1 DRRAGRARQSRRR
14 HRGRPRPRRRRAVRR
29 LHPGRPVPDRLHL
42 SRPGRDPD
50 PAQLAAAP
58 AAPVSGMTLATAR
71 RALAIVAPFVL
82 PTFLVQLTFLWI
94 MIVFALCW
102 DILGGQMGY
111 NSFGNIAFFGI
122 GVYTATIV
130 QIGLYQ
136 NVAAYTGS
144 GGMETISLT
153 PDQYFVGLFVGLAAA
168 PLLAVA
174 VAVVL
179 GFALLGLRGHY
190 FAIATLGLGIAA
202 GELAAA
208 WTFVGGSSGV
218 QVPVYPGS
226 LGSGRLLFYF
236 LSAGLGVATF
246 LSLRWLYTTRFGL
259 AMNAIRDDEDKAEA
273 LGLRTTR
280 YKVIAWCIGAVFLG
294 LAGGLVGH
302 IIGFIDPREVAF
314 AGASFGVWVILMAIL
329 GGKGTLWGPVIGAVI
344 FHLMRELFWTYLL
357 GWQNVAMGVLI
368 VVVVVFFPFGILGWL
383 RRRHPQ
389 LFARS
394 IATAPGGA
402 A

>member
-1 DRRAGRARQSRRR
+1 
-14 HRGRPRPRRRRAVRR
+14 
-29 LHPGRPVPDRLHL
+29 
-42 SRPGRDPD
+42 
-50 PAQLAAAP
+50 
-58 AAPVSGMTLATAR
+58 MTLATAKR
-71 RALAIVAPFVL
+71 VLPIALLVLGVVAPFIL
-82 PTFLVQLTFLWI
+82 PAFTVQLTFLWI
-94 MIVFALCW
+94 MILFALCW

-130 QIGLYQ
+130 QIGLYHD
-136 NVAAYTGS
+136 VADYTAAA
-144 GGMETISLT
+144 GMQTISFT
-153 PDQYFVGLFVGLAAA
+153 PEQYFTGLFVGLAVA
-168 PLLAVA
+168 PLLAAA
-174 VAVVL
+174 VAALL
-179 GFALLGLRGHY
+179 GLALLGLRGHY

-208 WTFVGGSSGV
+208 WTFLGGASGV

-246 LSLRWLYTTRFGL
+246 VTLRWLYTTRFGL
-259 AMNAIRDDEDKAEA
+259 AINAIRDDEDKAEA

-314 AGASFGVWVILMAIL
+314 AGASFGVWMILMAIL

-344 FHLMRELFWTYLL
+344 FHSMRELFWTYLF

-383 RRRHPQ
+383 KRRYPQ
-389 LFARS
+389 LFVGDVPAVSR
-394 IATAPGGA
+394 GA
-402 A
+402 AE

>member
-1 DRRAGRARQSRRR
+1 MISA
-14 HRGRPRPRRRRAVRR
+14 AVKRV
-29 LHPGRPVPDRLHL
+29 LPFAL
-42 SRPGRDPD
+42 
-50 PAQLAAAP
+50 LAL
-58 AAPVSGMTLATAR
+58 G
-71 RALAIVAPFVL
+71 IIAPFAL
-82 PTFLVQLTFLWI
+82 PAFTVQLTFLWI

-130 QIGLYQ
+130 QIGLFQ
-136 NVAAYTGS
+136 DVAAYTAAA
-144 GGMETISLT
+144 GMENVNLT
-153 PDQYFVGLFVGLAAA
+153 PDQYFIGLFVGLAAA
-168 PLLAVA
+168 PVLAIIVA
-174 VAVVL
+174 VLL
-179 GFALLGLRGHY
+179 GLALLGLRGHY

-208 WTFVGGSSGV
+208 WTFLGGASGV

-226 LGSGRLLFYF
+226 LVSGRLLFYF

-246 LSLRWLYTTRFGL
+246 VTLRWLYTTRFGL
-259 AMNAIRDDEDKAEA
+259 AVNAIRDDEDKAEA

-294 LAGGLVGH
+294 IAGGLVGH

-314 AGASFGVWVILMAIL
+314 AGASFGVWMILMAIL
-329 GGKGTLWGPVIGAVI
+329 GGKGTLWGPVIGAVL
-344 FHLMRELFWTYLL
+344 FHTMRELFWTYLF

-368 VVVVVFFPFGILGWL
+368 VIVVVFFPFGLLGWL
-383 RRRHPQ
+383 KRRYPQ
-389 LFARS
+389 LFARDVP
-394 IATAPGGA
+394 APQAGA
-402 A
+402 AE

>member
-1 DRRAGRARQSRRR
+1 MMPAWAKRWRLRALETVARC
-14 HRGRPRPRRRRAVRR
+14 
-29 LHPGRPVPDRLHL
+29 VPFALLVLRIILRWL
-42 SRPGRDPD
+42 P
-50 PAQLAAAP
+50 PALLALGIAAP
-58 AAPVSGMTLATAR
+58 FL
-71 RALAIVAPFVL
+71 L
-82 PTFLVQLTFLWI
+82 PSFQVQLTFLWI

-130 QIGLYQ
+130 QIGLFQ
-136 NVAAYTGS
+136 DVAAYTAAA
-144 GGMETISLT
+144 GMQTISLT
-153 PDQYFVGLFVGLAAA
+153 PDQYFEGLFIGLAAA
-168 PLLAVA
+168 PVLAVI

-179 GFALLGLRGHY
+179 GLALLDLRGHY

-226 LGSGRLLFYF
+226 LQSGRLLFYF
-236 LSAGLGVATF
+236 LSAALCITTF
-246 LSLRWLYTTRFGL
+246 ITLRWLYTTRFGL
-259 AMNAIRDDEDKAEA
+259 AINAIRDDEDKAEA
-273 LGLRTTR
+273 LGLHTTR
-280 YKVIAWCIGAVFLG
+280 YKIIAWCIGAVFLG

-314 AGASFGVWVILMAIL
+314 AGASFGVWMILMAIL

-344 FHLMRELFWTYLL
+344 FHVMRELFWTYLF

-383 RRRHPQ
+383 RRRYPQ
-389 LFARS
+389 LFVRDAAQS
-394 IATAPGGA
+394 GA
-402 A
+402 AE